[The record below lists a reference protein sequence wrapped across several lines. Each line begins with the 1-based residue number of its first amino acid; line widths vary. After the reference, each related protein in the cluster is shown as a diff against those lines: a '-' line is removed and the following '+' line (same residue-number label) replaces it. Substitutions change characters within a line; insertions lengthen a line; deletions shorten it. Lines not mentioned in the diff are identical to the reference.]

1 MVTKDEAVAAAA
13 HFVKTGPYQE
23 QADSVVMLPDTAVEF
38 TYGWTVCFDL
48 KEHIE
53 TGDFTKKP
61 FSPVV
66 VVPHDGTA
74 AHMAPTF
81 PATEQYMEMR
91 ASGDWPPTKG
101 HSRAGA

>member
-13 HFVKTGPYQE
+13 EFVKSGPYRE
-23 QADSVVMLPDTAVEF
+23 QAESVVMLPDTAVEF
-38 TYGWTVCFDL
+38 AYGWTVCFDL

-66 VVPHDGTA
+66 VVPHDGSP

-81 PATEQYMEMR
+81 PPTEQYMELR
-91 ASGDWPPTKG
+91 ASGNWPPNKG
-101 HSRAGA
+101 NRHAGA

>member
-1 MVTKDEAVAAAA
+1 MLSRDEAVAAALDYVRKKVHPDEA
-13 HFVKTGPYQE
+13 
-23 QADSVVMLPDTAVEF
+23 ASVVMLPDTAIDHP
-38 TYGWTVCFDL
+38 YGWTVCFDL

-66 VVPHDGTA
+66 VVPHDGTP

-81 PATEQYMEMR
+81 PATEKYMAMR
-91 ASGDWPPTKG
+91 ASGDWPPKKG
-101 HSRAGA
+101 R

>member
-1 MVTKDEAVAAAA
+1 MVTKDEAVATAA
-13 HFVKTGPYQE
+13 HYVKTSAYAE
-23 QADSVVMLPDTAVEF
+23 RADSVVMLPDTAVEY
-38 TYGWTVCFDL
+38 TYGWTVLFDF

-53 TGDFTKKP
+53 TGDFTNKP

-81 PATEQYMEMR
+81 PATAQYMEMR
-91 ASGDWPPTKG
+91 ASGDWPPARG
-101 HSRAGA
+101 H